1 MKLAKRAAAGMFMIF
16 EKIGTVPTADEL
28 VDKAFSRAVRAGRGK
43 LGGAYTDK
51 KEIEE
56 SMVLTAGNILSD
68 NLRNATREWP
78 SFDRIGPF
86 YYEIADI
93 LAGVDRI
100 KMALSSIAW
109 AADKTRD
116 ISRKYVGMLRKSDDP
131 VKVRKQAFARMASI
145 VHDVDKE
152 LRFLNDARNKLKDLP
167 DIKDEPTI
175 VVAGYPNVGKSSF
188 VARVSSAKPEIALYP
203 FTTKGIIIGH
213 FTRKKQRYQVI
224 DTPGLL
230 DRPLEERNDI
240 ERQAISA
247 LRHVGDVLLFIL
259 DPSEECGFTMAEQE
273 KLLDE
278 VRHTVNIPVLVVANK
293 IDVPHGEVHADM
305 WMSTLTGEG
314 VDKVKDRLVEMLQ
327 HTTPKEQPVVE
338 EEKKPEYELPPS
350 RKNARAGK

>member
-1 MKLAKRAAAGMFMIF
+1 MIF

-51 KEIEE
+51 KEVEE

-78 SFDRIGPF
+78 SFDKIGPF
-86 YYEIADI
+86 YREIADI

-100 KMALSSIAW
+100 KMALSSIGW
-109 AADKTRD
+109 AADKTKD
-116 ISRKYVGMLRKSDDP
+116 ISRKYVGMIRKSDDP
-131 VKVRKQAFARMASI
+131 ALLRKQAFARMASI
-145 VHDVDKE
+145 VHDVDRD

-213 FTRKKQRYQVI
+213 FSIKRKRYQVI

-247 LRHVGDVLLFIL
+247 LRHVGNVLLFII
-259 DPSEECGFTMAEQE
+259 DPSEECGFTVAEQE
-273 KLLDE
+273 KLLEE
-278 VRHTVNIPVLVVANK
+278 VRHTVKIPVLVAANK
-293 IDVPHGEVHADM
+293 IDGPHADTHADIQ
-305 WMSTLTGEG
+305 MSTLTGEG
-314 VDKVKDRLVEMLQ
+314 VDEVKKHLVEMLQ
-327 HTTPKEQPVVE
+327 GATHEMQPIAE

-350 RKNARAGK
+350 RKKK

>member
-1 MKLAKRAAAGMFMIF
+1 MIF

-43 LGGAYTDK
+43 MGGAYTDK
-51 KEIEE
+51 REIEE
-56 SMVLTAGNILSD
+56 SMVITAGNILSD
-68 NLRNATREWP
+68 NLHNATKGWP
-78 SFDRIGPF
+78 SMDKIGPF
-86 YYEIADI
+86 YREIAEI

-100 KMALSSIAW
+100 KMSLASLEW
-109 AADKTRD
+109 AADKSKD
-116 ISRKYVGMLRKSDDP
+116 ISRKYIGMIRKNEDP

-145 VHDVDKE
+145 VHDVDRD

-188 VARVSSAKPEIALYP
+188 VARVSSARPEIAQYP
-203 FTTKGIIIGH
+203 FTTKGVLIGH
-213 FTRKKQRYQVI
+213 FTHKKHRYQVI

-247 LRHVGDVLLFIL
+247 LRYVGDVLLFIF

-273 KLLDE
+273 KLLEE
-278 VRHTVNIPVLVVANK
+278 VRHTVKIPVLVVANK
-293 IDVPHGEVHADM
+293 IDVPHAEASADM
-305 WMSTLTGEG
+305 QMSTLTGDCVG
-314 VDKVKDRLVEMLQ
+314 LVKDRLVEMLQ
-327 HTTPKEQPVVE
+327 QNPKREKAPEEEVE
-338 EEKKPEYELPPS
+338 ETPVLPPS
-350 RKNARAGK
+350 RKKK

>member
-1 MKLAKRAAAGMFMIF
+1 MIF

-28 VDKAFSRAVRAGRGK
+28 TDKAFSRAVRAGRGK

-51 KEIEE
+51 KEVEE
-56 SMVLTAGNILSD
+56 SMVITAGNILAD

-86 YYEIADI
+86 YREIADI

-100 KMALSSIAW
+100 RIALSSVTW
-109 AADKTRD
+109 AADKSKD
-116 ISRKYVGMLRKSDDP
+116 ISRKYVAMIRKSEDP

-188 VARVSSAKPEIALYP
+188 VSRVSSAKPEIALYP

-213 FTRKKQRYQVI
+213 FSIRKTRYQVI

-230 DRPLEERNDI
+230 DRPMEQRNDI

-247 LRHVGDVLLFIL
+247 LRYVGDVLLFIV
-259 DPSEECGFTMAEQE
+259 DPSEECGFTVAEQE
-273 KLLDE
+273 KLLE
-278 VRHTVNIPVLVVANK
+278 ETRQTVKIPVLVVANK
-293 IDVPHGEVHADM
+293 MDMPHAEARADM
-305 WMSTLTGEG
+305 EMSTLTGEG
-314 VDKVKDRLVEMLQ
+314 VDAVKERLIEMLRQ
-327 HTTPKEQPVVE
+327 APRQKQPVAE
-338 EEKKPEYELPPS
+338 ADAKPEYELPPS
-350 RKNARAGK
+350 RKK